1 MIMRGFMKR
10 KIKIALFFMSLIS
23 GVSHA
28 GMADYNTYL
37 SNVQIN
43 NLTFGVYNSGGKESR
58 FFCIGIKRDNAQL
71 PVHSICKVDVYGHHK
86 QGFDNM
92 LEMAKYYYATGEEL
106 RAYYKEN
113 VWSDTD
119 FKSAFS
125 SNELISISTCS
136 SHDYC
141 MGPRTNN

>member
-1 MIMRGFMKR
+1 MKR

-28 GMADYNTYL
+28 GMGDYNTYL

-106 RAYYKEN
+106 RVYYKEN

>member
-43 NLTFGVYNSGGKESR
+43 NLTLGVYNSGGKESR

-106 RAYYKEN
+106 RVYYKEN

>member
-10 KIKIALFFMSLIS
+10 KIKIALFFMSLNS

-43 NLTFGVYNSGGKESR
+43 NLTLGVYNSGGKESR

-106 RAYYKEN
+106 RVYYKEN